1 MFVSEMSEASDP
13 DHQVELYKLATTRTS
28 AELLKGSVSLIRTLK
43 ILRIQ

>member
-1 MFVSEMSEASDP
+1 MFVSEMSEAG

-28 AELLKGSVSLIRTLK
+28 VELLKGSVSLIRTLK